1 MPVTL
6 VTGTSTG
13 IGFATAL
20 HLAKHGH
27 TVVATMRNLGK
38 AGPLEAATREQ
49 GVRLAVRELDVTDQ
63 ASIDRAMAETR
74 AREGAV
80 DVLVNNAGIGGATP
94 LELTPEAEHRA
105 MFEANY
111 WGPIRMIQAVLPSMR
126 ERRAGYIVNVTSI
139 AGRIATP
146 NQIPYSA
153 SKHALAAASEALAH
167 EVAAFEASATRASR
181 RRWRRRSWRP
191 SPPTGRVCATPW
203 AWTRRG
209 SRRAGPASATR
220 SGWRWGASCPTRSTT
235 AASSATSGSSSHS
248 QRGGSPPPLS
258 QLLPQEILQ
267 LPHQLIRYTLNG
279 AARPFIP
286 TPCSRTATCAAAFG
300 QPHLTADDRTQ

>member
-20 HLAKHGH
+20 HLARNRHR
-27 TVVATMRNLGK
+27 VVATMRNLAK
-38 AGPLEAATREQ
+38 AGPLETAAREES
-49 GVRLAVRELDVTDQ
+49 LPLTVRELDVTRQD
-63 ASIDRAMAETR
+63 SIDRAVAATR
-74 AREGAV
+74 DGEGPI

-111 WGPIRMIQAVLPSMR
+111 WGPIRMIQAVLPAMR
-126 ERRAGYIVNVTSI
+126 ERRAGCIVNVTSI

-167 EVAAFEASATRASR
+167 EVAAFGVRVAIIEPGVIQTAIFENSAPATRYDKTSPYRQIMR
-181 RRWRRRSWRP
+181 RNGKLFAAGFRNPGRSETVAAMILEAITTDRP
-191 SPPTGRVCATPW
+191 KLRYLVGGDAEGLAAGRARISDEEWVAM
-203 AWTRRG
+203 
-209 SRRAGPASATR
+209 
-220 SGWRWGASCPTRSTT
+220 
-235 AASSATSGSSSHS
+235 
-248 QRGGSPPPLS
+248 GGELS
-258 QLLPQEILQ
+258 DEEYNARFK
-267 LPHQLIRYTLNG
+267 RY
-279 AARPFIP
+279 
-286 TPCSRTATCAAAFG
+286 FG
-300 QPHLTADDRTQ
+300 IELR